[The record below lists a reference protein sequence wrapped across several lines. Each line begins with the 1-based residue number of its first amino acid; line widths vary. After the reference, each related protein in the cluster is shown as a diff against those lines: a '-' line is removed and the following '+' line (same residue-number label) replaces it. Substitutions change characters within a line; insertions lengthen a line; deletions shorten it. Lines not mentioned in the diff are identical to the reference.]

1 MISIRMCY
9 NYSINFVNSVVFLNV
24 LNDLIS
30 STFPVFRTFKSAIYN
45 VYGLHSILTITN
57 SNSIPTFCCFN
68 I

>member
-1 MISIRMCY
+1 MISIGMCY
-9 NYSINFVNSVVFLNV
+9 NYSINFVSSVVFLNV

-30 STFPVFRTFKSAIYN
+30 STFPIFRTFKSAIYN

-57 SNSIPTFCCFN
+57 CNGISTFCSFN